1 MNFDIRWRG
10 KKLGGKDGEWLF
22 GSLYDDGG
30 ELYILPSHPGSAL
43 DYEDYQINPNTLG
56 IWIGRNDK
64 YGYPIYTGDLLQD
77 ENGKIWKVEMLRD
90 LVQVVIIW
98 KETGVKKDPR
108 TFNFGVCVV
117 LETIYD

>member
-1 MNFDIRWRG
+1 MIGFDIKWRG
-10 KKLGGKDGEWLF
+10 KKLGKDEWLI

-30 ELYILPSHPGSAL
+30 ELYILPPHPGSAI

-64 YGYPIYTGDLLQD
+64 YGLPIYTGDLIQD
-77 ENGKIWKVEMLRD
+77 WKDRVWRVEMKKD
-90 LVQVVIIW
+90 QIQVVIVEVEKGI
-98 KETGVKKDPR
+98 EKDPVI
-108 TFNFGVCVV
+108 FKFEYCVV

>member
-1 MNFDIRWRG
+1 MIGFDIKWRG
-10 KKLGGKDGEWLF
+10 KKLEKDEWLI

-30 ELYILPSHPGSAL
+30 ELYILPSYPGSAL

-64 YGYPIYTGDLLQD
+64 YGLPIYTGDLLQD
-77 ENGKIWKVEMLRD
+77 ENGKIWKVELEKNMI
-90 LVQVVIIW
+90 QVVIVR
-98 KETGVKKDPR
+98 EGVKKDPR